1 MDGNRVETVI
11 MRYGDVDLNNYPFN
25 HDVVV
30 DDVVEDVVVEDVV
43 VEDVVVEDVVE
54 HVEDDDKSTTT
65 TQSTTT
71 QSTTNTIRG
80 KSHPKGRLYK
90 SHKRAT
96 VCLSSQVGC
105 AMGCTFCAT
114 GTMDLIANLEPGE
127 ILEQLCMLLCQ
138 PEQPTSEANW

>member
-11 MRYGDVDLNNYPFN
+11 MRYGDVDLNNYPFSKSN
-25 HDVVV
+25 ADDADV
-30 DDVVEDVVVEDVV
+30 DDDDDDDSE
-43 VEDVVVEDVVE
+43 
-54 HVEDDDKSTTT
+54 EDDAKSTT

-71 QSTTNTIRG
+71 QSTTTQSTTAIRL

-114 GTMDLIANLEPGE
+114 GTMDLIANLQPGE
-127 ILEQLCMLLCQ
+127 ILEQLCMLHYASMSYDAELARHVAKCRR
-138 PEQPTSEANW
+138 S